1 MNRLLKIGFQLAGH
15 WLLVDDCL
23 TLQFVRHASQTN
35 VLYAFC
41 CDGDIK
47 YVGKTTQSLATRL
60 YGYRKPGPSQ
70 STNQRNHRLIREN
83 LAAGVAVDIFALPD
97 NGLMHYGDFHVNL
110 SAGLEDSIISML
122 KPEWNGSR
130 TAQVESSN
138 IQIPDTSLADFGFT
152 LHKTYFQSGFFNVS
166 VDYQSVFAGD
176 GEQID
181 IFCGDSKRPTNN
193 LPARAKAPGFSIL
206 PSQLFV
212 SLLFEV
218 LCVDCKIQRVQS
230 EQLSRTIAYLRGRKY
245 GYGMSRLWNGSYEKR
260 TCFRAM
266 SASRLWG

>member
-60 YGYRKPGPSQ
+60 YGYRKPSPSQ

-110 SAGLEDSIISML
+110 AAGLEDSIISML

-181 IFCGDSKRPTNN
+181 IFCGDSKSPVIGTINR
-193 LPARAKAPGFSIL
+193 RANSNSTPRIMGGTLLRDWFQSNASVLSDI
-206 PSQLFV
+206 QV
-212 SLLFEV
+212 SVHTPNE
-218 LCVDCKIQRVQS
+218 IRVK
-230 EQLSRTIAYLRGRKY
+230 LG
-245 GYGMSRLWNGSYEKR
+245 G
-260 TCFRAM
+260 
-266 SASRLWG
+266 